1 MGIMETNGDMN
12 YRNWK
17 NMTAWHPLAGA
28 SRTQPRDGV
37 FELNEDYYRQS
48 GGIFLRPPITKKC
61 STAA

>member
-1 MGIMETNGDMN
+1 MN

-28 SRTQPRDGV
+28 SWTQPRDGV

-48 GGIFLRPPITKKC
+48 GGIFLPSAHYEEMFHRRLK
-61 STAA
+61 